1 MIFIVLALLAVGL
14 VAWLAFEL
22 WRAPLCC
29 NRTELPVDQCPCC
42 QGKEG
47 REDWNYQAADALEAL
62 AVGTISAGAKQ

>member
-22 WRAPLCC
+22 WRVPLCC

-47 REDWNYQAADALEAL
+47 REEGVQLFHGYILPSPAP
-62 AVGTISAGAKQ
+62 

>member
-22 WRAPLCC
+22 WRVPLCC

-47 REDWNYQAADALEAL
+47 REEG
-62 AVGTISAGAKQ
+62 V